1 MKLFVSIGGLILYYL
16 AGYAIDAVFPAAA
29 LLGFNFQALVFS
41 SLCMVAAL
49 WIAVRYELF

>member
-16 AGYAIDAVFPAAA
+16 AGYVIDAVFPGAE

-41 SLCMVAAL
+41 TLCMIAAL
-49 WIAVRYELF
+49 WFAVRFELF